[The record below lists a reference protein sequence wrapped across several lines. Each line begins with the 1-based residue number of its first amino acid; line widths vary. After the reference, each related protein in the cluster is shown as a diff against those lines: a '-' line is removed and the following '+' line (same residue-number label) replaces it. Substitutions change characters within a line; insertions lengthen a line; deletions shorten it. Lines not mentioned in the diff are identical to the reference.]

1 MAVIREQR
9 NFRIG
14 PVGVT
19 RSADTSEVNKSIS
32 ESLSTVGKILYEGMA
47 RRAEDI
53 GLEAGSSAIVID
65 PETGLPQPLVA
76 PKGFGSIASDAYD
89 RVARNRFES
98 SIQTEIEVKGLEL
111 SGKFGNNRNGAALY
125 HKSMSDYIES
135 MVNAAEGAGY
145 KSYIQDTGMA
155 YRDLTVTKLSLR
167 QAERERAELIEFTK
181 ASFSKG
187 QQSAEALWATNAD
200 EAQVIS
206 DASVQGIKDAVDAN
220 LLPKSSLVI
229 AETNALHTKARG
241 IIRGLDPS
249 STNSENFRL
258 IRAAFDNAN
267 PNLIP
272 KRFEYLKELITD
284 FGSDFEALE
293 QLGSFVNEHLEPIES
308 IAVQREAEEKDEF
321 IRRMNET
328 AYVMQGSLY
337 IESMRIERVIRDSFE
352 EGAEFSPSKQVNVN
366 IRIAKDFYS
375 DSRDIGFDSKVT
387 SAQLANARFNKATTI
402 LNSTA
407 IGIIKGKIGSSGS
420 FDVNELTSLIKILN
434 NEGTEELVD
443 SLSPESYYLMENLTD
458 LIKADKSQEGI
469 VSQNVRSLLQTA
481 LTAGDSREAIG
492 LGASPAEHHRMI
504 NYAMAVPATD
514 EGIVDFKENFSLTMD
529 SFQEAIS
536 GYNDSGLS
544 DSANKQIQQRDGI
557 VVGLVEGALNKLV
570 TGLSKPQV
578 DQLLANLSM
587 NPKKS
592 PTEESKAAIR
602 MLNFLKEYYPLSG
615 SGNIQDKYESTLK
628 SWSEG
633 GAGFVEARGK
643 LALIQSEDG
652 ATATME
658 NLDLKNLKLGGS
670 RVEVFQNFNET
681 LEFIESI
688 QDLKESE
695 KNSSIDF
702 LRAKAA
708 KEAFQVLVATDLE
721 PEELS
726 KIIPYLKGINDGE
739 GIRQDKLR
747 ILDDIKN
754 YAQSSTGTDLIKT
767 LSADFNGE
775 ISRIEATLKKDAEEA
790 IKNNITREVITN
802 GNLYDKAHQK
812 VMQEFMVDSN
822 INYRAYNAMDEEQQ
836 QIVLELFRSVP
847 PSGFLEDVRNLA
859 TGQPVIGADSIMNL
873 FSILSTDIDPFSP
886 SGVNRFGDVIPH
898 EHQEL
903 LKDAAQIK
911 FGRGGKIEEIIGDL
925 VMLRGNDNAKGNL
938 KNALMSSDQ
947 TIISPRAFATAYTG
961 DPIIGAELASFV
973 EYLGLKGSTQDMIE
987 TRLDAVIDQKY
998 PKSLYIV
1005 DASRPVGDIKRS
1017 RFSLEAVIK
1026 NKDIREVFIK
1036 TVNDEVAELSAQL
1049 QKVLGPDGTLVN
1061 ADFPNL
1067 VMRAEEKQATENPVI
1082 GPDSIQQDI
1091 LEDAAI
1097 DNDVRNS
1104 NAEGRVYLNP
1114 DNSGGSLL
1122 YRVYYADENGE
1133 LKPLIY
1139 TSDSDGNPVAEGTEG
1154 SEPRWAAYTIT
1165 KTVGE
1170 LIRQDEITSEID
1182 KKMRLRA
1189 NAIMQTRRDEA
1200 EAALQEGQAGMEN
1213 YVERNKTLEQIQ
1225 RFAPSEYIGR

>member
-32 ESLSTVGKILYEGMA
+32 ESLSTVGQILYEGMA

-53 GLEAGSSAIVID
+53 GVEAGSSAIVID
-65 PETGLPQPLVA
+65 PETGLPQPLVP

-98 SIQTEIEVKGLEL
+98 SIQTEIEVKGSEL

-125 HKSMSDYIES
+125 HKSMSDYVES
-135 MVNAAEGAGY
+135 MVNAADGAGY

-155 YRDLTVTKLSLR
+155 YRDLTTTKLSLR

-181 ASFSKG
+181 VSFSKG
-187 QQSAEALWATNAD
+187 QQSAEALWATNTD
-200 EAQVIS
+200 EAQAIS
-206 DASVQGIKDAVDAN
+206 DASVQGISDAVDAN

-241 IIRGLDPS
+241 IIRGLDQ
-249 STNSENFRL
+249 STGSKNLRL

-272 KRFEYLKELITD
+272 DHFEYLEELITD

-308 IAVQREAEEKDEF
+308 IAIQKEAEQKAQR
-321 IRRMNET
+321 IRKMNEA
-328 AYVMQGSLY
+328 AYVLEGSFYLVSMQV
-337 IESMRIERVIRDSFE
+337 ERELRDAHQAD
-352 EGAEFSPSKQVNVN
+352 AEFPPSRLVTLN
-366 IRIAKDFYS
+366 IEEAKDFYA
-375 DSRDIGFDSKVT
+375 DSMAVAFDPDGA

-420 FDVNELTSLIKILN
+420 FDVDELSSLIKILN
-434 NEGTEELVD
+434 NEGTEELVS
-443 SLSPESYYLMENLTD
+443 SLSPESYYLMLNLTD

-481 LTAGDSREAIG
+481 LTAEDSRRAID
-492 LGASPAEHHRMI
+492 LGATPAEHHRMM

-514 EGIVDFKENFSLTMD
+514 EGIVDFKENFLLTMN

-578 DQLLANLSM
+578 DQLLANNSM
-587 NPKKS
+587 NPEKS
-592 PTEESKAAIR
+592 PTEESKAAIK
-602 MLNFLKEYYPLSG
+602 MLNFLKAYYPLSG
-615 SGNIQDKYESTLK
+615 SGNIQDKYNSTLK

-633 GAGFVEARGK
+633 GAGFVEAKGK
-643 LALIQSEDG
+643 LALIQSQDG

-670 RVEVFQNFNET
+670 RVEVFQNFNKT

-721 PEELS
+721 PQELS
-726 KIIPYLKGINDGE
+726 KIIPYLKGTNDGE
-739 GIRQDKLR
+739 GIRKDKLR
-747 ILDDIKN
+747 LLDDIKN

-886 SGVNRFGDVIPH
+886 SGVNRFGDAIPH

-911 FGRGGKIEEIIGDL
+911 FIRGGKIEEIIGDL

-961 DPIIGAELASFV
+961 DPIIGAELAGFV

-987 TRLDAVIDQKY
+987 ARLDAVIDQKY

-1026 NKDIREVFIK
+1026 NEDIREVFIK

-1067 VMRAEEKQATENPVI
+1067 VMRAEERKATENPVI

-1104 NAEGRVYLNP
+1104 NNEGRVYLNP

-1139 TSDSDGNPVAEGTEG
+1139 TSDSEGNPVAEGTEG
-1154 SEPRWAAYTIT
+1154 SELRFAAYTIT

-1170 LIRQDEITSEID
+1170 LIRQDQITNEID

-1200 EAALQEGQAGMEN
+1200 KAALQGGQAGMED
-1213 YVERNKTLEQIQ
+1213 YVERNKTLERIQ
-1225 RFAPSEYIGR
+1225 QFAPSEYIGR

>member
-9 NFRIG
+9 DFRIG

-125 HKSMSDYIES
+125 HKSMSDYVES

-155 YRDLTVTKLSLR
+155 YRDLTTTKLSLR

-181 ASFSKG
+181 VSFSRG

-220 LLPKSSLVI
+220 LLPKSSLVM

-249 STNSENFRL
+249 TSSENFRL

-308 IAVQREAEEKDEF
+308 IAVQREAEEKAQR
-321 IRRMNET
+321 IRKMNEA
-328 AYVMQGSLY
+328 AYVLEGSFHIRSMQ
-337 IESMRIERVIRDSFE
+337 MEREIRDAYQAGADFPPSRLVTLNIE
-352 EGAEFSPSKQVNVN
+352 E
-366 IRIAKDFYS
+366 AKDFYS
-375 DSRDIGFDSKVT
+375 DSRDAAFDPDGA

-420 FDVNELTSLIKILN
+420 FDVNELSSLIKILN
-434 NEGTEELVD
+434 NEGTEELVS
-443 SLSPESYYLMENLTD
+443 SLSPESYYLMLNLTD

-469 VSQNVRSLLQTA
+469 VSQNVRSLLQTT
-481 LTAGDSREAIG
+481 LTAEDSRAAIG

-514 EGIVDFKENFSLTMD
+514 EGIVDFKENFLLTMD

-536 GYNDSGLS
+536 DYNNSGLP

-578 DQLLANLSM
+578 DQLLANNSM
-587 NPKKS
+587 NPEKS

-615 SGNIQDKYESTLK
+615 SGNIQDKYQSTLK

-643 LALIQSEDG
+643 LALIQSQDG

-681 LEFIESI
+681 LEFINSI
-688 QDLKESE
+688 QDLKKPE
-695 KNSSIDF
+695 KDSSIDF

-739 GIRQDKLR
+739 GIRKDKLR

-775 ISRIEATLKKDAEEA
+775 ISRIEATLKEDAEKA
-790 IKNNITREVITN
+790 IKNNVTREVITN
-802 GNLYDKAHQK
+802 GNLYNKAHQK

-911 FGRGGKIEEIIGDL
+911 FIRGGKIEEIIGDL

-961 DPIIGAELASFV
+961 DPIIGAELAGFV

-987 TRLDAVIDQKY
+987 ARLDAVIDQKY

-1026 NKDIREVFIK
+1026 NEDIREVFIK

-1067 VMRAEEKQATENPVI
+1067 VMRAEERKATENPVI

-1154 SEPRWAAYTIT
+1154 SELRFAAYTIT

-1182 KKMRLRA
+1182 KRMRLRA

-1200 EAALQEGQAGMEN
+1200 KAALQEGQAGMEN
-1213 YVERNKTLEQIQ
+1213 YVERNETLEQIQ